1 MKITKIIGKKV
12 LDSKANEI
20 GKIHDIDLDLKS
32 NNINNIFINSG
43 ELSLRKVMYEI
54 SPENIAQIGDY
65 MLLNISKSELSTDNK
80 DEKKKEVLDVEIVN
94 PEDLEEK

>member
-1 MKITKIIGKKV
+1 
-12 LDSKANEI
+12 
-20 GKIHDIDLDLKS
+20 
-32 NNINNIFINSG
+32 
-43 ELSLRKVMYEI
+43 MYEI